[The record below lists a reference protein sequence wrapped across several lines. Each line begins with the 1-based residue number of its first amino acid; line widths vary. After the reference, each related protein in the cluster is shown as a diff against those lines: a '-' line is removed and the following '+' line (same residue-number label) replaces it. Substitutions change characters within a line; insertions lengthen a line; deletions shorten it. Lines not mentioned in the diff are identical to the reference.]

1 MEFFDQKSFLEA
13 QIAMKKEEFEYF
25 KSPENYFETM
35 PHLGLYDSQVALT
48 NKYIEILR
56 NKNTSPEFY
65 NMLNKLREENAEYKA
80 KLEAGSKTTKIK
92 KHYRITD
99 YLIRQMEKYDR
110 LY

>member
-13 QIAMKKEEFEYF
+13 QIAMKKEEFDYF

-56 NKNTSPEFY
+56 NKNTSSEFY

-80 KLEAGSKTTKIK
+80 KLEAGSKSTKIK